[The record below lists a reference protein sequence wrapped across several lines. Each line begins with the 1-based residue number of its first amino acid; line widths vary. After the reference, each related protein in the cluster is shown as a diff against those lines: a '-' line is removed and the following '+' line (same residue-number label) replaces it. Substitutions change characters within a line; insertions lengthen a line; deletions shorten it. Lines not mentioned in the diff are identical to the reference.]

1 MKRHILIGFKKGAP
15 VLTKAGVYA
24 DLKAIVKEAQAKGSH
39 PDFDELHLVESHHI
53 WLNKAEAT
61 GQARAVVTWAK
72 PETPAA
78 QDEDPAEDEE
88 PVPPKRKKK

>member
-24 DLKAIVKEAQAKGSH
+24 DLKAVVKEAQAKGSH
-39 PDFDELHLVESHHI
+39 PEFDELHLVESHHT

-61 GQARAVVTWAK
+61 GQPRAVVTWSQ
-72 PETPAA
+72 PEPPA
-78 QDEDPAEDEE
+78 EDPAEAEE